1 MTKQWVT
8 HSLWFYATPF
18 YYISVNHLF
27 NVPDF
32 GSNDQGIRASSYNKS
47 VSMMIMRF
55 LETSKL
61 KMDDENTKCLRGS
74 WSDSVREFALV
85 VRSMS
90 CNRSL
95 AACDVG

>member
-1 MTKQWVT
+1 
-8 HSLWFYATPF
+8 
-18 YYISVNHLF
+18 
-27 NVPDF
+27 
-32 GSNDQGIRASSYNKS
+32 
-47 VSMMIMRF
+47 MIMRF

-61 KMDDENTKCLRGS
+61 KMDVENTKCLRGS
-74 WSDSVREFALV
+74 WSDFVREFALV